1 MTNIVNVTFNGKTRT
16 VTDGLFQYDYG
27 QILNFT
33 DLELPEE
40 FEIDFTMADADPAET
55 YLGEN
60 NQVQIPNKYLQK
72 SGNLKAYIFLHAG
85 DTDGET
91 VYTIVTPVRAR
102 PERTDPVPSSEQK
115 SRIDTLIEQ
124 MDEAVQTAEASAES
138 AQQSA
143 EEAQAVI
150 ADIGDTVEQAVEDYM
165 ETHPVDV
172 PVDSVNG
179 KTGNVVLNASDVGA
193 LPDSTVIPSKTSQL
207 QNDSGYLT
215 AVPSEYVTE
224 QELAVE
230 TDRATAAEASLNSTV
245 TLHSTAIGSLQRD
258 MQTAQSDITD
268 EVTRATQA
276 ESSISASIPTSAQIS
291 ALAPVQSVNGQTGA
305 VTLPT
310 ATTSADGLMSSTDKS
325 RLDDLYADYS
335 SAMTALG
342 V

>member
-1 MTNIVNVTFNGKTRT
+1 MNITEVTFNGAKRT
-16 VTDGLFQYDYG
+16 TTKRLYQYDYG
-27 QILNFT
+27 QILQFT

-40 FEIDFTMADADPAET
+40 FECDFAVDRCGNSET

-60 NQVQIPNKYLQK
+60 NQIQIPNKYLTT
-72 SGNLKAYIFLHAG
+72 GNAVVGYIYLHTG
-85 DTDGET
+85 EDDGET
-91 VYTIVTPVRAR
+91 VYIFTVPVSPR
-102 PERTDPVPSSEQK
+102 PERNDPVPSTEQK

-179 KTGNVVLNASDVGA
+179 KTGNVVLTASDVGA

-224 QELAVE
+224 QELKVE
-230 TDRATAAEASLNSTV
+230 TDRATAAEASIASTV
-245 TLHSTAIGSLQRD
+245 TMHSTAIGALQRD
-258 MQTAQSDITD
+258 MQTAQSDISAET
-268 EVTRATQA
+268 TRATQA
-276 ESSISASIPTSAQIS
+276 ESSIRSEIPTSAQIS
-291 ALAPVQSVNGQTGA
+291 ALAPVQSVNGMTGA
-305 VTLPT
+305 VTIPT
-310 ATTSADGLMSSTDKS
+310 ATTSSAGLMSSTDKG
-325 RLDDLYADYS
+325 RLDALYADYS

>member
-1 MTNIVNVTFNGKTRT
+1 MNITEVTFNGAKRT
-16 VTDGLFQYDYG
+16 TTKRLYQYDYG
-27 QILNFT
+27 QILQFT

-40 FEIDFTMADADPAET
+40 FECDFAVDRCGNSET

-60 NQVQIPNKYLQK
+60 NQIQIPNKYLTT
-72 SGNLKAYIFLHAG
+72 GNAVVGYIYLHTG
-85 DTDGET
+85 EDDGET
-91 VYTIVTPVRAR
+91 VYIFTVPVSPR
-102 PERTDPVPSSEQK
+102 PERNDPVPSTEQK
-115 SRIDTLIEQ
+115 SRIDVLIEQ

-165 ETHPVDV
+165 ETHPVDF

-179 KTGNVVLNASDVGA
+179 KTGAVVLTASDVGA

-207 QNDSGYLT
+207 QNDSGFLT

-224 QELAVE
+224 QELKAE
-230 TDRATAAEASLNSTV
+230 TDRATAAEASIASTV
-245 TLHSTAIGSLQRD
+245 TMHSTAIGSLQRD
-258 MQTAQSDITD
+258 MQAAQSDITA
-268 EVTRATQA
+268 ETTRATQA
-276 ESSISASIPTSAQIS
+276 ESSIRSEIPTSTQIS

-310 ATTSADGLMSSTDKS
+310 ATTSANGLMSSTDKS

-335 SAMTALG
+335 SALTALG

>member
-1 MTNIVNVTFNGKTRT
+1 MNITEVTFNGAKRT
-16 VTDGLFQYDYG
+16 TTKRLYQYDYG
-27 QILNFT
+27 QILQFT

-40 FEIDFTMADADPAET
+40 FECDFAVDRCGNSET

-60 NQVQIPNKYLQK
+60 NQIQIPNKYLAT
-72 SGNLKAYIFLHAG
+72 GNAVVGYIYLHTG
-85 DTDGET
+85 EDDGET
-91 VYTIVTPVRAR
+91 VYIFTVPVSPR
-102 PERTDPVPSSEQK
+102 PERNDPVPSSEQK

-165 ETHPVDV
+165 DTHPVSA

-179 KTGNVVLNASDVGA
+179 KTGAVVLTASDVGA
-193 LPDSTVIPSKTSQL
+193 LPDTTVIPSKTSQL

-215 AVPSEYVTE
+215 TIPSEYVTE
-224 QELAVE
+224 TELAEE
-230 TDRATAAEASLNSTV
+230 TNRLSGRISTN
-245 TLHSTAIGSLQRD
+245 STAIGALQRD
-258 MQTAQSDITD
+258 MQTAQSDISD

-305 VTLPT
+305 VTIPT
-310 ATTSADGLMSSTDKS
+310 ATTSSAGLMSSQDKS

-335 SAMTALG
+335 SALSALG

>member
-40 FEIDFTMADADPAET
+40 FEIDFTMADAEPAET

-60 NQVQIPNKYLQK
+60 NQVQIPDKYLQK
-72 SGNLKAYIFLHAG
+72 SGNLKAYIYLHTG

-102 PERTDPVPSSEQK
+102 PERTDPTPSETQR

-124 MDEAVQTAEASAES
+124 MDEAVETAETSAES

-143 EEAQAVI
+143 DRAEAVVEG
-150 ADIGDTVEQAVEDYM
+150 IGDTVEQAVEDYM
-165 ETHPVDV
+165 DTHPVSV

-179 KTGNVVLNASDVGA
+179 KTGAVVLDATDVGA
-193 LPDSTVIPSKTSQL
+193 LPSSTAIPTKTSEL
-207 QNDSGYLT
+207 QNDSGYLV
-215 AVPSEYVTE
+215 AIPSEYVTE
-224 QELAVE
+224 TELTEE
-230 TDRATAAEASLNSTV
+230 TNRLSSRITTNA
-245 TLHSTAIGSLQRD
+245 TAIGALQRD
-258 MQTAQSDITD
+258 VQSAQSDISA
-268 EVTRATQA
+268 EVQRATQS
-276 ESSISASIPTSAQIS
+276 ESAISSSIPTSAQIS

-305 VTLPT
+305 VTIST
-310 ATTSADGLMSSTDKS
+310 ATTSADGLMSSQDKS
-325 RLDDLYADYS
+325 RLDALYADYS
-335 SAMTALG
+335 SALTALG

>member
-150 ADIGDTVEQAVEDYM
+150 ADIGDTVEQAVADYM
-165 ETHPVDV
+165 DTHPVDV

-179 KTGNVVLNASDVGA
+179 KTGAVVLGASDVGA
-193 LPDSTVIPSKTSQL
+193 LPDTTVIPSKTSQL

-224 QELAVE
+224 QELKAE
-230 TDRATAAEASLNSTV
+230 TDRATAAEASIASTV
-245 TLHSTAIGSLQRD
+245 TMHSTAIGALQRD
-258 MQTAQSDITD
+258 MQTAQSDISAET
-268 EVTRATQA
+268 TRATQA

-310 ATTSADGLMSSTDKS
+310 ATTSSAGLMSSTDKS

-335 SAMTALG
+335 SALTALG